1 MSTQPSSTPPAVEA
15 AASRPRARQEL
26 SESTLRALERAS
38 GRLAKAS
45 VAAIEEQ
52 LPWFRRMPA
61 DQRASVLL
69 ITQAGAAGFVRWM
82 RDSQEALKLTA
93 EAFRSAP
100 RELSRWISLRQT
112 VEIVRLAVDVF
123 EEQLP
128 QFAAD
133 DEERAILTEGI
144 LRYGREI
151 AYAAAT
157 SYAAAAEARG
167 AWDARLEALVV
178 DGIVRGDAEESVLS
192 RAAALGWDPAA
203 DATVLVGNPPSDDPP
218 SVVFEVRSKAAR
230 VGRPVLLGVQGSRL
244 VVVVAGPTEGTAK
257 DEEILPVLSTAF
269 AEGPVVAGPTVSSLA
284 EAHRSAAEALS
295 GLRAVVGWPAAPRP
309 TRSIDLLPERALAG
323 DAEAERVL
331 VEQIARPL
339 EEAGPA
345 LLETI
350 ETYLESGG
358 VLETCA
364 RQLFVHPNTVR
375 YRLKK
380 ATELT
385 GRNAADPRDALVLRT
400 ALTVGRL
407 ARSRGLW

>member
-1 MSTQPSSTPPAVEA
+1 MAPPK
-15 AASRPRARQEL
+15 RQRL
-26 SESTLRALERAS
+26 SAKTLRDLERAS

-45 VAAIEEQ
+45 VAAMEER
-52 LPWFRRMPA
+52 LPWFGRMPA
-61 DQRASVLL
+61 DQRASVLM
-69 ITQAGAAGFVRWM
+69 ITQTGAAGFVRWLG
-82 RDSQEALKLTA
+82 DSQEALKLTT

-112 VEIVRLAVDVF
+112 VALVRLAIEVF

-128 QFAAD
+128 EFAAD
-133 DEERAILTEGI
+133 EDERAALIEGI
-144 LRYGREI
+144 LRYGREV
-151 AYAAAT
+151 AFAAAN

-167 AWDARLEALVV
+167 AWDARLEALVI

-203 DATVLVGNPPSDDPP
+203 PATVLVGNPPSDEPP
-218 SVVFEVRSKAAR
+218 AVVFEVRSRAAR

-244 VVVVAGPTEGTAK
+244 VVVVAGPTEGGVKERA
-257 DEEILPVLSTAF
+257 ILATLSTAF
-269 AEGPVVAGPTVSSLA
+269 AEGPVVAGPTVASLA
-284 EAHRSAAEALS
+284 EAHHSAVEAMS

-309 TRSIDLLPERALAG
+309 TRSVDLLPERALAG
-323 DAEAERVL
+323 DAEAERQL
-331 VEQIARPL
+331 IDGIARPL

-375 YRLKK
+375 YRLRK
-380 ATELT
+380 AAELT
-385 GRNAADPRDALVLRT
+385 GRNAGDPRDALVLRT

-407 ARSRGLW
+407 ARSRGIW